1 MTTDLS
7 WSPPP
12 AAVDFTNDHQVDIW
26 RIPLD
31 LPMRSIKLL
40 VKLLSTDETD
50 RAARFYFPA
59 DQNRY
64 MISHGSLRNI
74 LAFYLHCEPSRLSF
88 SVNKYGK
95 PSLVDG
101 QLEFNLSHSGDLAL
115 LAITQERKIG
125 VDVERMRTGISADI
139 LGGHYFSKAD
149 MVELQ
154 ALPSEQREGAF
165 FLCWTRKEAYIK
177 AQGMGL
183 SLPLDSF
190 DVSLTPGRP
199 ALLRATRPDLG
210 EAARWTLLS
219 LSVGVGYEAA
229 VAVEGH
235 NLDFRLWDW
244 RLS

>member
-1 MTTDLS
+1 MDLS

-12 AAVDFTNDHQVDIW
+12 AAVDFTSDHQVDIW

-31 LPMRSIKLL
+31 LPMSSIKLL
-40 VKLLSTDETD
+40 AKLLSTDETD

-59 DQNRY
+59 DKNRY

-125 VDVERMRTGISADI
+125 VDVERMRTGISAGI
-139 LGGHYFSKAD
+139 LGGHYFSKAE

-219 LSVGVGYEAA
+219 LSVGAGYEAA